1 MSGHAQRGGLAPLV
15 LVADDEATQR
25 LLTRDRLEREGYRVS
40 EAPDGS
46 AALEM
51 MRTHP
56 PAAVLLDINMPER
69 DGFSVLA
76 EARADSQ
83 LADVPIIVVTGL
95 EDTQAIERAF
105 SLQAND
111 FITKPVVWSLLSH
124 RLRFVLRADNMQH
137 MLRDAMVA
145 ADAGNKA
152 KSEFL
157 ANMSHELRTPLNAI
171 IGFSEIM
178 KGESSIA
185 LNRERYQEYAAD
197 IHMSG
202 SHLLAIVNDI
212 LDLVKIESGAMVLS
226 EDRFE
231 ISEVATQAVRL
242 LETRAAERGVTVTN
256 RIGDGAPNMIGDKR
270 RINQILLNLLSNA
283 VKFTPPGGG
292 VGMWIEHAE
301 DGGIAVAIS
310 DTGPGLRANDL
321 PRLMEPFR
329 QLDGS
334 LSRQHEGTGLGVP
347 IAQSLAK
354 LHGGRLLYDTDR
366 DDGTTVRLVLPPE
379 RVSRIGRSLDPDSGV
394 AIA

>member
-212 LDLVKIESGAMVLS
+212 LDLVKI
-226 EDRFE
+226 
-231 ISEVATQAVRL
+231 VR
-242 LETRAAERGVTVTN
+242 TC
-256 RIGDGAPNMIGDKR
+256 
-270 RINQILLNLLSNA
+270 Q
-283 VKFTPPGGG
+283 
-292 VGMWIEHAE
+292 
-301 DGGIAVAIS
+301 
-310 DTGPGLRANDL
+310 
-321 PRLMEPFR
+321 
-329 QLDGS
+329 
-334 LSRQHEGTGLGVP
+334 
-347 IAQSLAK
+347 
-354 LHGGRLLYDTDR
+354 
-366 DDGTTVRLVLPPE
+366 
-379 RVSRIGRSLDPDSGV
+379 
-394 AIA
+394 

>member
-152 KSEFL
+152 IT
-157 ANMSHELRTPLNAI
+157 RTKPLH
-171 IGFSEIM
+171 GFS
-178 KGESSIA
+178 
-185 LNRERYQEYAAD
+185 AA
-197 IHMSG
+197 M
-202 SHLLAIVNDI
+202 
-212 LDLVKIESGAMVLS
+212 
-226 EDRFE
+226 RWY
-231 ISEVATQAVRL
+231 
-242 LETRAAERGVTVTN
+242 RAAET
-256 RIGDGAPNMIGDKR
+256 M
-270 RINQILLNLLSNA
+270 
-283 VKFTPPGGG
+283 
-292 VGMWIEHAE
+292 
-301 DGGIAVAIS
+301 
-310 DTGPGLRANDL
+310 
-321 PRLMEPFR
+321 
-329 QLDGS
+329 
-334 LSRQHEGTGLGVP
+334 SRQIPTAAG
-347 IAQSLAK
+347 
-354 LHGGRLLYDTDR
+354 
-366 DDGTTVRLVLPPE
+366 E
-379 RVSRIGRSLDPDSGV
+379 RVHLDRFLRRGR
-394 AIA
+394 